1 MYIAIVTGV
10 QNETDKSPKRQCFF
24 VKKKFFLKLLF
35 CDEGHLYANCLFN
48 ILTVYPKCY
57 GFHFFSRGIGMYIP
71 ILTGFQNE
79 PECHRKDSVFFA
91 KKYSF

>member
-10 QNETDKSPKRQCFF
+10 QNGQISRLKDSVFF
-24 VKKKFFLKLLF
+24 VKKNFFLKLLF

-48 ILTVYPKCY
+48 ILTVYPKCH
-57 GFHFFSRGIGMYIP
+57 GFHVFSRGIGMHIP

-91 KKYSF
+91 KKYLF